1 MITIDPSTNLGKLR
15 LRCADYGDIPYLPDS
30 VYTQT
35 LADNNDNLAQSAK
48 ICASY
53 ILGQLAFK
61 THRKMGLQLEVWGK
75 EAFDSYKEFLL
86 LTTTNPAFMEINPMP
101 WGASG
106 TMLDELLQF
115 QEDWNKQYYRGTQS
129 QKMALD
135 ADIGPNDGS
144 RYGPL
149 GTTSTVSSDGTIG
162 GNGWLPV

>member
-1 MITIDPSTNLGKLR
+1 MIDFSTDVGKLR
-15 LRCADYGDIPYLPDS
+15 LRVSDLSDIPFLPDS

-35 LADNNDNLAQSAK
+35 LSETQGNIPSAAK
-48 ICASY
+48 ICATY
-53 ILGQLAFK
+53 ILGQLSFK
-61 THRKMGLQLEVWGK
+61 THRKMGLQLECWGK

-86 LTTTNPAFMEINPMP
+86 LTTTNPAFMDINPMP

-106 TMLDELLQF
+106 TMLDSLLQF
-115 QEDWNKQYYRGTQS
+115 QEDWNKQYYSGTQS

-149 GTTSTVSSDGTIG
+149 GNMSTVASDGTVG